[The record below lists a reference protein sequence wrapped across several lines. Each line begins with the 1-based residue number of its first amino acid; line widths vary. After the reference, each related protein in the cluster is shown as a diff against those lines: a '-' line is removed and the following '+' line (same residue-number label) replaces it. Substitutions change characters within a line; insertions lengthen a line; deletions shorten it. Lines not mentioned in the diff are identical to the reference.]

1 MKNKVAFVF
10 VSLVA
15 FLAYT
20 LGAKAGKARY
30 KEISSAVSSFW
41 NDPKVKKARKRAVAD
56 AKKATQEAAKT
67 AEKAA
72 KKTAKRAQKRL
83 S

>member
-1 MKNKVAFVF
+1 MRGKVTFVF
-10 VSLVA
+10 IVIIA
-15 FLAYT
+15 FLAYV

-30 KEISSAVSSFW
+30 KEISSAVNSFW
-41 NDPKVKKARKRAVAD
+41 NDPQVKKARVRAVKGAKRATAD
-56 AKKATQEAAKT
+56 ATKA

-72 KKTAKRAQKRL
+72 KKAGKKAQKHF

>member
-1 MKNKVAFVF
+1 MKNKVGFVF
-10 VSLVA
+10 VALVA
-15 FLAYT
+15 FFAYT

-41 NDPKVKKARKRAVAD
+41 NDPKVKKARKRALSD
-56 AKKATQEAAKT
+56 AKKATESAAKK

-72 KKTAKRAQKRL
+72 RKRF